1 MSDQSIHQI
10 RVLNRDQSFECAED
24 QVLLVGMERHNAAA
38 ISVGCR
44 GGGCGVC
51 RIRILAG
58 EYETKRMSK
67 AHISDAEQQRGYAL
81 ACRVFPRTDLEIESD
96 HYQAPESSYQQA
108 AVTQTTVK

>member
-1 MSDQSIHQI
+1 MSDQLSHQV

-24 QVLLVGMERHNAAA
+24 QVLLVGMERHSAQA

-51 RIRILAG
+51 KIRILNG

-67 AHISDAEQQRGYAL
+67 AHISAAESEQGYAL
-81 ACRVFPRTDLEIESD
+81 ACRVFPRSDLEIESD
-96 HYQAPESSYQQA
+96 HYVAPESAYEKA
-108 AVTQTTVK
+108 AEQLSVS